1 MSNFLTCSSYQ
12 QLIFHTQQRR
22 KSRHHQNH
30 QLNNRITPR
39 KKWKNSGKNAGLMV
53 FRMEISNFF
62 NVYHFLILLSWLT
75 VTSLL
80 CPVWPF
86 GFVLNSF
93 VHLSRGRNSCVS
105 SFKGSAG
112 FGWARPGSVGL
123 GWAGLG
129 WAGLGSAGLGWVRLG
144 SARANVFDNEIY
156 DCHSKH
162 TLHRNSYLH
171 PQNMS
176 KFENKF
182 EIISSIHPSIFMAPR
197 QQTIIQTQKLD
208 RMRLCFRINVRFSD
222 ALPVFNKMIQRMQDT
237 LT

>member
-39 KKWKNSGKNAGLMV
+39 KKWKNSGKNSGLMV

-112 FGWARPGSVGL
+112 FGWVRLGSAGL
-123 GWAGLG
+123 GWARLG
-129 WAGLGSAGLGWVRLG
+129 WAGLGSAGLGWARLG
-144 SARANVFDNEIY
+144 SAGLGSRKRLRQRDLRLPFKTCSASQFVFTS
-156 DCHSKH
+156 SK
-162 TLHRNSYLH
+162 YV
-171 PQNMS
+171 
-176 KFENKF
+176 KIWK
-182 EIISSIHPSIFMAPR
+182 
-197 QQTIIQTQKLD
+197 
-208 RMRLCFRINVRFSD
+208 
-222 ALPVFNKMIQRMQDT
+222 
-237 LT
+237 